1 VLSTI
6 SHLFDPIGL
15 ITPVTVTDK
24 IILQRIWSLKLDWD
38 ESLPLDLHTTWV
50 TFLRVMVDD
59 THSSNSICSK
69 NRVAPLRPTTIPRLE
84 LCAAVLLIQLISKLK
99 TTLNLPI
106 SKYSYWTD
114 SQIVIAWIKTE
125 PHKLKTFIANRISKI
140 QESSDMSDWSYIN
153 TKQNPADILSRGMSP
168 KGLHESH
175 LWWNGPKFLSEHE
188 SQ

>member
-1 VLSTI
+1 
-6 SHLFDPIGL
+6 
-15 ITPVTVTDK
+15 
-24 IILQRIWSLKLDWD
+24 
-38 ESLPLDLHTTWV
+38 
-50 TFLRVMVDD
+50 MVDG